1 MILIEK
7 VLNIITANSTCIC
20 KLCIALYCKPIMCGI
35 AGVISLLNNKA
46 VTKDRL
52 EKMAAALSHRG
63 PDGEGYFINEENTV
77 GFAHKRLS
85 IIDLTANAAQPLSY
99 LHYTITYNG
108 EIYNYLELKK
118 TLSQK
123 GYTFSTQSD
132 TEVILAAYD
141 FWGKDCLHQ
150 FEGMFAFVIYNR
162 QQKNI
167 FAARDVFG
175 EKPFYYSIAQENK
188 CSVFYFA
195 SEIKALVAAGIN
207 KEVNNTNLLN
217 YLTLGFTSNPSD
229 ATETFYG
236 NIKSLP
242 AGCCIQIANDNLQIK
257 NWKQTDTFV
266 NKLQNQS
273 EIIDQFTALLKKA
286 VSKSLTSDVAVGT
299 SLSGGIDSSA
309 IISTIHQLSEKG
321 NYKPQAFT
329 ASFPMF
335 DKDETEYSKTV
346 AQHFGIKQFFTTP
359 SANDFANE
367 FSLLMYH
374 QEEPIQSS
382 SIFTQYMVYKLAK
395 ENGIKVLL
403 DGQGA
408 DEILGGYTKYTN
420 WFLQEIL
427 RTNLSLFRKEKALL
441 KTNEFLQSWS
451 YKSYVS
457 AFLPTL
463 TAKKLQKK
471 ATKQQLVNDFIDK
484 DFLHQ
489 NIKPISKPVIKNLQ
503 DILNYNTNIFG
514 LNDLLRFADKNSM
527 ANSCEVRLPFLNKDL
542 VSFTASLPA
551 TYKIQNGFTKW
562 ILRESIKNQLPEE
575 IVWRKGKIGYE
586 PPQQLWMQN
595 AAIKSLINEARL
607 KLVNRKILNPKILN
621 TTVQAKSAHQEN
633 NFDFWVLCAAE
644 LIN

>member
-1 MILIEK
+1 
-7 VLNIITANSTCIC
+7 
-20 KLCIALYCKPIMCGI
+20 MCGI

-46 VTKDRL
+46 VTKDKL

-108 EIYNYLELKK
+108 EIYNYVELKK

-123 GYTFSTQSD
+123 GYIFSTQSD

-167 FAARDVFG
+167 FAARDTFG
-175 EKPFYYSIAQENK
+175 EKPFYYCTIQKNEY
-188 CSVFYFA
+188 SVFYFA
-195 SEIKALVAAGIN
+195 SEIKAIVAAGIN

-229 ATETFYG
+229 ATETFYS

-242 AGCCIQIANDNLQIK
+242 AGCCIQIANDDLRIK
-257 NWKQTDTFV
+257 AWKQTDTFV

-286 VSKSLTSDVAVGT
+286 VSKSLTSDVAIGT

-346 AQHFGIKQFFTTP
+346 AQHFNIKQFFTTP
-359 SANDFANE
+359 NANDLAND

-382 SIFTQYMVYKLAK
+382 SVFTQYMVYKLAK

-427 RTNLSLFRKEKALL
+427 RTNLSLFKKEKALL

-463 TAKKLQKK
+463 TAKKLQEK
-471 ATKQQLVNDFIDK
+471 ATKQQLVNNFIDK

-489 NIKPISKPVIKNLQ
+489 NIKPISKPVINNLQ
-503 DILNYNTNIFG
+503 DLLNYNTHQFG
-514 LNDLLRFADKNSM
+514 LNDLLRFADRNSM

-542 VSFTASLPA
+542 VAFVSSLPA
-551 TYKIQNGFTKW
+551 TYKIKNGFTKW

-595 AAIKSLINEARL
+595 AAIISLINEARL
-607 KLVNRKILNPKILN
+607 KLVNRKILNPQILN